1 MLRRWSLPACLAAA
15 LVVLGCADPPNKEM
29 DQAQGAID
37 AARAAGA
44 EQYASEE
51 YKGAVDALK
60 RAHDAVGQSDYRLA
74 LNNAL
79 DSRERAQNAAR
90 QAADGKAQARG
101 EVERTQ
107 AEVSNLMTV
116 VRARIDVARKTRAP
130 RRVINTATQALASIE
145 ADVQKAGEAVKAGDY
160 LTARPLLRDI
170 RSRIAKTI
178 SDLDQATTTQTPRR
192 RR

>member
-1 MLRRWSLPACLAAA
+1 
-15 LVVLGCADPPNKEM
+15 M

-44 EQYASEE
+44 EQYAREE
-51 YKGAVDALK
+51 YTAAVDALK
-60 RAHDAVGQSDYRLA
+60 RAQDAVGQSDYRLA

-90 QAADGKAQARG
+90 QAADGKAQARA
-101 EVERTQ
+101 EVERAH
-107 AEVSNLMTV
+107 AEVTNLLTV

-130 RRVINTATQALASIE
+130 RRVVTAATEALASIE
-145 ADVQKAGEAVKAGDY
+145 ADVQKAGEAIKAGDY
-160 LTARPLLRDI
+160 LTVRPLLRDI
-170 RSRIAKTI
+170 RIRINKTI
-178 SDLDQATTTQTPRR
+178 TGLDDATTQQSPRR

>member
-1 MLRRWSLPACLAAA
+1 MLRRWSLPASLVAA
-15 LVVLGCADPPNKEM
+15 LLVVGCAEPPNKEM

-44 EQYASEE
+44 EQYAREE
-51 YKGAVDALK
+51 YTAAVDALK

-90 QAADGKAQARG
+90 QAADGKAQTRA
-101 EVERTQ
+101 EVERAH
-107 AEVSNLMTV
+107 AEVTNLLTV
-116 VRARIDVARKTRAP
+116 VRARIEVARKTRAP
-130 RRVINTATQALASIE
+130 RRVVTAATQALASIE
-145 ADVQKAGEAVKAGDY
+145 ADVQKAGEAMKAGDY
-160 LTARPLLRDI
+160 LTVRPLLRDI
-170 RSRIAKTI
+170 RGRINKTI
-178 SDLDQATTTQTPRR
+178 TGLDEATTQQSPRR

>member
-1 MLRRWSLPACLAAA
+1 
-15 LVVLGCADPPNKEM
+15 M

-44 EQYASEE
+44 EQYAGDE
-51 YKGAVDALK
+51 YTAAVDALK

-90 QAADGKAQARG
+90 QAADGKAQVRA
-101 EVERTQ
+101 EVERTH
-107 AEVSNLMTV
+107 AEVTNLLTV

-130 RRVINTATQALASIE
+130 RRVVNTAAQALASIE
-145 ADVQKAGEAVKAGDY
+145 ADVQKASEAVKAGDY

-170 RSRIAKTI
+170 RRRITQTI
-178 SDLDQATTTQTPRR
+178 TDLDDATTQQSPRR

>member
-1 MLRRWSLPACLAAA
+1 MLRRWSLPACLLAT
-15 LVVLGCADPPNKEM
+15 LVLAGCAEPPNKEM

-44 EQYASEE
+44 EQYAAEE
-51 YKGAVDALK
+51 YNAAVDALK
-60 RAHDAVGQSDYRLA
+60 RSHDAVAQSDYRLA

-101 EVERTQ
+101 EVERNL

-116 VRARIDVARKTRAP
+116 ARARIDVARKTRAP
-130 RRVINTATQALASIE
+130 RPVVATATRTLAAIE
-145 ADVQKAGEAVKAGDY
+145 TDVQKAGEAVKAGDY
-160 LTARPLLRDI
+160 LGARPLLREV
-170 RSRIAKTI
+170 RGRIGKLI
-178 SDLDQATTTQTPRR
+178 SDLDQASAQQSPRR

>member
-1 MLRRWSLPACLAAA
+1 
-15 LVVLGCADPPNKEM
+15 M

-44 EQYASEE
+44 EQYAAEE
-51 YKGAVDALK
+51 YGAAVNALK
-60 RAHDAVGQSDYRLA
+60 RSHDAVSQSDYRLA

-90 QAADGKAQARG
+90 LAADGKAQVRG

-107 AEVSNLMTV
+107 AEVSNLFTMA
-116 VRARIDVARKTRAP
+116 RARIEVARKTRAP
-130 RRVINTATQALASIE
+130 RSVVSEATKRLDRLE
-145 ADVQKAGEAVKAGDY
+145 TDVQKAGEAVKGGDY
-160 LTARPLLRDI
+160 LAARPLLREI
-170 RSRIAKTI
+170 RGGIVKLIT
-178 SDLDQATTTQTPRR
+178 DLDQASAQQSPRR